1 MHVNKKGRPVSQ
13 CQHCRGLRKA
23 RAQHVKCDCADNA
36 HSKENCPLETTDQKG
51 TILSS
56 LLSELPLIPLD
67 QATCCC
73 GHGARCNCALKK
85 EHLDTV
91 PEDLPNAIPCTHSQ
105 KDTHKHRLSSLNNH
119 KSEMTVFQNGHHKPV
134 HKINDAH
141 NRCGA
146 PYKIPARSHTIHGHR
161 EIAQKS
167 SDSLPLTKT
176 TLTSQETPQH
186 HESVTSAPQPV
197 RQVKSE
203 HASPVLKAADTF
215 DPATNELVIP
225 RLDPNAYSYSPFE
238 NTTPPLGQVGPQDY
252 PFPEQFPDNWFM
264 SFEQAQTYE
273 PGLNTAGTSDSHSE
287 VDWSKYNFAT
297 DSIYNTNNN
306 LNGHPPSYGSHDHYS
321 HLSHPG
327 LTSSSGDVSVEGD
340 DYASVSRPP
349 TFRDNSQLS
358 NDISSIADQDD
369 ATSGSEAYRL
379 STASSYAGTPQTQM
393 LASNHLQSMN
403 IDDYIKQAE
412 EQTRL
417 MALQNAHAQRDRKNV
432 SPIHGMP
439 MPDIQPQQQSSYSS
453 PQGELMHPFT
463 VHEAQTFAHMRG
475 NEREPEPAMTMG
487 GKPFM
492 TLNGFDDPMFSRS
505 PLTPGVGLENDDDDF
520 DLLR

>member
-23 RAQHVKCDCADNA
+23 RAQHVKCDCAENA
-36 HSKENCPLETTDQKG
+36 HTKENCPLDAAEKGMVFSLPPQKFQ
-51 TILSS
+51 LM
-56 LLSELPLIPLD
+56 LLD
-67 QATCCC
+67 HAACCC

-91 PEDLPNAIPCTHSQ
+91 PEDLPNGMPCNHPQ
-105 KDTHKHRLSSLNNH
+105 KDTHKHRLSNLNNH

-146 PYKIPARSHTIHGHR
+146 PYKIPARSNTVHGHK

-167 SDSLPLTKT
+167 SDSLPLTKSA
-176 TLTSQETPQH
+176 LTGHESPQH

-203 HASPVLKAADTF
+203 HGSPELNPVDAF
-215 DPATNELVIP
+215 DLTNNGLIIP
-225 RLDPNAYSYSPFE
+225 RLDPTAYSYSPFD
-238 NTTPPLGQVGPQDY
+238 NTTPPLGQLGPQDY

-264 SFEQAQTYE
+264 SYEQAQRYE
-273 PGLNTAGTSDSHSE
+273 PGMNTAGTGDSNPE

-297 DSIYNTNNN
+297 DNIYNANNN

-340 DYASVSRPP
+340 DYTSVSRP
-349 TFRDNSQLS
+349 TALRDNSQLS
-358 NDISSIADQDD
+358 NDITDHDD
-369 ATSGSEAYRL
+369 TTSNSEAYRL
-379 STASSYAGTPQTQM
+379 SSASSYLGTPQAQI
-393 LASNHLQSMN
+393 LASNNLRSMN

-417 MALQNAHAQRDRKNV
+417 VALQNAQAQNDRSKV
-432 SPIHGMP
+432 LPIHGLP
-439 MPDIQPQQQSSYSS
+439 MPNSQQPQPAYNS
-453 PQGELMHPFT
+453 PQVEPMHPFT
-463 VHEAQTFAHMRG
+463 VHEAQTYAHMG
-475 NEREPEPAMTMG
+475 SNEEENAPGMTMG

-492 TLNGFDDPMFSRS
+492 TMSGFDDPMFSRS
-505 PLTPGVGLENDDDDF
+505 PLTPGVGLDDDDDEF
-520 DLLR
+520 ALLR